1 MSLRWSICR
10 CSVVD
15 ARSLTAKEAQLAE
28 MKAELEQLTRQ
39 TLPPRLVRLTA
50 STLPLCFREQLG

>member
-1 MSLRWSICR
+1 
-10 CSVVD
+10 VVD